1 MFSAHIEGKGLD
13 AIKALSRKWIDFGKE
28 KPRLEVGIFPE
39 STTTDGRY
47 VAEYATYNEYGTA
60 HIPAR
65 PFARNTIAAKSG
77 EWNRIFAHYAKA
89 DPKDIM
95 AAYEIVGEFASK
107 DMMQTIN
114 EGNFA
119 PNAPATI
126 ARKAARGKQNPNT
139 PLIDTGTMQEAIKY
153 KIATGG
159 AE

>member
-1 MFSAHIEGKGLD
+1 MFSAHIEN
-13 AIKALSRKWIDFGKE
+13 ASFTSIKMLARKWIKFGAE

-77 EWNRIFAHYAKA
+77 EWQNIFAHYAKA

-95 AAYEIVGEFASK
+95 AAYEIVGEVASK
-107 DMMQTIN
+107 DIMETIN
-114 EGNFA
+114 EGNFV

-126 ARKAARGKQNPNT
+126 ERKAARGKQNPNT
-139 PLIDTGTMQEAIKY
+139 PLVDTGTMQEAIKY